1 MTITLTLR
9 DIFFIVVALFAC
21 VGIAYFIVVL
31 RRLTSVADEVE
42 KTVRQV
48 RELIPKV
55 DRLAHESA
63 ETLRTVRELADSGR
77 SVVGDITAVS
87 AKVRVLMEEGLGYA
101 SVVMGP
107 LRRIAAVV
115 LGIQTGLNVFKSWK
129 GRIRE
134 GGYGSKEDEDEEGN
148 D

>member
-9 DIFFIVVALFAC
+9 DIVLIIAAVFLCF
-21 VGIAYFIVVL
+21 GIAYFIAVL
-31 RRLTSVADEVE
+31 KRLRAVAEEVE

-77 SVVGDITAVS
+77 GVVEDVTAVS
-87 AKVRVLMEEGLGYA
+87 AKLRAFAEEGLGYA
-101 SVVMGP
+101 AILIEP
-107 LRRIAAVV
+107 LRRIAAIVT
-115 LGIQTGLNVFKSWK
+115 GIQTGLTVFKSFT
-129 GRIRE
+129 GRFKDAA
-134 GGYGSKEDEDEEGN
+134 YGSKEDEDEEGN
-148 D
+148 N